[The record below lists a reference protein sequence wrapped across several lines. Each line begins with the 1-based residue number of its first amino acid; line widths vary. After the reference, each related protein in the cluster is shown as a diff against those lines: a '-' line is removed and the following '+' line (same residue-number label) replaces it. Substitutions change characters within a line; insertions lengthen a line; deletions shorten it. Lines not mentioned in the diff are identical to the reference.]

1 MEYHNCR
8 CCECKYEEH
17 PKDRISRSESR
28 YNRYLGICSDECKD
42 KITEKGLNELNL
54 HAFLFGDARKRN
66 RVKLPKTYLKKKSI

>member
-42 KITEKGLNELNL
+42 KITE
-54 HAFLFGDARKRN
+54 
-66 RVKLPKTYLKKKSI
+66 T